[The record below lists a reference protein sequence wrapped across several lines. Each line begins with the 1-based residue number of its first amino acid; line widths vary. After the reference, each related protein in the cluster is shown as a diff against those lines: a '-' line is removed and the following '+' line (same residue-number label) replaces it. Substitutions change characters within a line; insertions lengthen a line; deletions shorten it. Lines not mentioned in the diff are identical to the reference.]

1 MLMAHVM
8 ETYPRLR
15 NRRGDN
21 SDRTI
26 AHSQL
31 QSAQSRLAGDWVA
44 FSSAKKSAA
53 FARLVALVTFP
64 GPSAPVTAGHIELL
78 MVPAL
83 EVVHRCNYRFLEPM
97 DVGNPRVG
105 VCLHPFLR

>member
-1 MLMAHVM
+1 M
-8 ETYPRLR
+8 TRRLGHFLLR
-15 NRRGDN
+15 EKERCL
-21 SDRTI
+21 RTLGRTH
-26 AHSQL
+26 AVL
-31 QSAQSRLAGDWVA
+31 
-44 FSSAKKSAA
+44 
-53 FARLVALVTFP
+53 
-64 GPSAPVTAGHIELL
+64 GPSASVTAGHIELL